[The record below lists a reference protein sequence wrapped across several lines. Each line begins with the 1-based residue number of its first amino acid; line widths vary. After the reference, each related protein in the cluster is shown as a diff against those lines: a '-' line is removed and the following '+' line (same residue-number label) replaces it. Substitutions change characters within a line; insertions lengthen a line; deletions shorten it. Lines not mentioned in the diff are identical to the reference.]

1 MSITL
6 PTTCVDGTCAE
17 QQTLGQAQRRR
28 VPGETGVWLFIFG
41 DMMVFAACFIVFL
54 VARSADP
61 MLFEQSRNN
70 AKVAFGAINT
80 LLLLTGSWF
89 VVRGVRAIHSGRQ
102 DLSPKLF
109 AAAMACGAVFG
120 VNKFIEWGDKL
131 SAGHSPAENDY
142 FMYFFIFTGLH
153 FAHLVVGMVVL
164 GFMLRAVRRPVLTK
178 RHVRN
183 IESGGTYWHL
193 VDLLWVVLFALLYL
207 V

>member
-109 AAAMACGAVFG
+109 ATAMACGAVFG
-120 VNKFIEWGDKL
+120 VNKFIEWGDNAVGRALTCRKRL
-131 SAGHSPAENDY
+131 LHVFLHLHRPALRTSGRGDGRTRIHAKGCASTGAASAMCG
-142 FMYFFIFTGLH
+142 
-153 FAHLVVGMVVL
+153 
-164 GFMLRAVRRPVLTK
+164 R
-178 RHVRN
+178 
-183 IESGGTYWHL
+183 
-193 VDLLWVVLFALLYL
+193 
-207 V
+207 